1 MDSVVLDRAIL
12 ATGNAVKAM
21 VKEIAAGPGKA
32 RFHAETFV
40 HAVNALRELEVIKEE
55 EAKAKKE
62 LTRAPTKKAAVKQD

>member
-1 MDSVVLDRAIL
+1 MEISSEVLDRAIL

-40 HAVNALRELEVIKEE
+40 HSVNALRELEVI
-55 EAKAKKE
+55 KKE

>member
-1 MDSVVLDRAIL
+1 MEISSEVLDRAIL

-40 HAVNALRELEVIKEE
+40 HSVNALRELEVI
-55 EAKAKKE
+55 KKE
-62 LTRAPTKKAAVKQD
+62 LTRAPTKKAAVK

>member
-40 HAVNALRELEVIKEE
+40 HSVNALRELEVIKEE
-55 EAKAKKE
+55 VEAKAKKE
-62 LTRAPTKKAAVKQD
+62 LTRAPTKKAAVK